1 MRNKSDSAYKKEIE
15 KMSVAEL
22 TDTLRPFFL
31 REVDNN
37 YELKSRVTLEEEQI
51 DWISHFIC
59 IEKSSP
65 TQEIPGLHYMLQA
78 TKTALVNRS

>member
-1 MRNKSDSAYKKEIE
+1 MKKNSNSAYQKQIK
-15 KMSVAEL
+15 KMSVEEL

-37 YELKSRVTLEEEQI
+37 YELKSQATLEEEQI

-59 IEKSSP
+59 TDLFGP
-65 TQEIPGLHYMLQA
+65 F
-78 TKTALVNRS
+78 

>member
-22 TDTLRPFFL
+22 TDMLRPFFL

-59 IEKSSP
+59 TDLFGP
-65 TQEIPGLHYMLQA
+65 F
-78 TKTALVNRS
+78 

>member
-1 MRNKSDSAYKKEIE
+1 MVMRNKSDSAYKKEIE
-15 KMSVAEL
+15 KKSVAEL
-22 TDTLRPFFL
+22 TDTLRPFLL

-59 IEKSSP
+59 TDLFGP
-65 TQEIPGLHYMLQA
+65 F
-78 TKTALVNRS
+78 

>member
-1 MRNKSDSAYKKEIE
+1 
-15 KMSVAEL
+15 MSVAEL

-37 YELKSRVTLEEEQI
+37 CELKSQATLEEEQI

-59 IEKSSP
+59 TDLFGP
-65 TQEIPGLHYMLQA
+65 F
-78 TKTALVNRS
+78 

>member
-1 MRNKSDSAYKKEIE
+1 MKKNSDSAYQKQIKKL
-15 KMSVAEL
+15 SVEEL

-37 YELKSRVTLEEEQI
+37 YELKSQATLEEEQI

-59 IEKSSP
+59 TDLFGP
-65 TQEIPGLHYMLQA
+65 F
-78 TKTALVNRS
+78 

>member
-1 MRNKSDSAYKKEIE
+1 MKKNSDSAYQEQIK

-59 IEKSSP
+59 TDLFGP
-65 TQEIPGLHYMLQA
+65 F
-78 TKTALVNRS
+78 

>member
-1 MRNKSDSAYKKEIE
+1 MVMRNKSDSAYKKEIE

-22 TDTLRPFFL
+22 TDMLRPFFL

-59 IEKSSP
+59 TDLFGP
-65 TQEIPGLHYMLQA
+65 F
-78 TKTALVNRS
+78 

>member
-22 TDTLRPFFL
+22 TDMLRPFFL
-31 REVDNN
+31 REVENN

-59 IEKSSP
+59 TDLFGP
-65 TQEIPGLHYMLQA
+65 F
-78 TKTALVNRS
+78 

>member
-1 MRNKSDSAYKKEIE
+1 MKKNSDSAYQKQIK
-15 KMSVAEL
+15 KMSVEEL

-59 IEKSSP
+59 TDLFGP
-65 TQEIPGLHYMLQA
+65 F
-78 TKTALVNRS
+78 

>member
-1 MRNKSDSAYKKEIE
+1 MVMRNKSDSAYKKEIE

-22 TDTLRPFFL
+22 TDKLRPFFL

-51 DWISHFIC
+51 DWISHFFC
-59 IEKSSP
+59 TDLFGP
-65 TQEIPGLHYMLQA
+65 F
-78 TKTALVNRS
+78 

>member
-22 TDTLRPFFL
+22 TDTLRPFLL

-59 IEKSSP
+59 TDLFGP
-65 TQEIPGLHYMLQA
+65 F
-78 TKTALVNRS
+78 

>member
-1 MRNKSDSAYKKEIE
+1 MVMRNKSDSAYKKEIE

-22 TDTLRPFFL
+22 TDTLRPFLL

-59 IEKSSP
+59 TDLFGP
-65 TQEIPGLHYMLQA
+65 F
-78 TKTALVNRS
+78 

>member
-22 TDTLRPFFL
+22 TDTLCPFFL

-59 IEKSSP
+59 TDLFGP
-65 TQEIPGLHYMLQA
+65 F
-78 TKTALVNRS
+78 

>member
-1 MRNKSDSAYKKEIE
+1 MKKNSDSAYQKQIK
-15 KMSVAEL
+15 KMSVEEL

-37 YELKSRVTLEEEQI
+37 YQLKSQVTLEEEQI

-59 IEKSSP
+59 TDLFGP
-65 TQEIPGLHYMLQA
+65 F
-78 TKTALVNRS
+78 

>member
-1 MRNKSDSAYKKEIE
+1 MKKNSDSAYQKQIK
-15 KMSVAEL
+15 KMSVEEL

-31 REVDNN
+31 REMDNN

-59 IEKSSP
+59 TDLFGP
-65 TQEIPGLHYMLQA
+65 F
-78 TKTALVNRS
+78 

>member
-22 TDTLRPFFL
+22 TDKLRPFFL

-59 IEKSSP
+59 TDLFGP
-65 TQEIPGLHYMLQA
+65 F
-78 TKTALVNRS
+78 

>member
-1 MRNKSDSAYKKEIE
+1 MVMRNKSDSAYKKEIE

-37 YELKSRVTLEEEQI
+37 YQLKSKATLEEEQI

-59 IEKSSP
+59 TDLFGP
-65 TQEIPGLHYMLQA
+65 F
-78 TKTALVNRS
+78 

>member
-1 MRNKSDSAYKKEIE
+1 MKKNSDSAYQKQIK

-37 YELKSRVTLEEEQI
+37 YELKSQATLEEEQI

-59 IEKSSP
+59 TDLFGP
-65 TQEIPGLHYMLQA
+65 F
-78 TKTALVNRS
+78 

>member
-1 MRNKSDSAYKKEIE
+1 MKKNSDSAYQEQIK
-15 KMSVAEL
+15 KMSVEEL

-51 DWISHFIC
+51 EWISHFIC
-59 IEKSSP
+59 TDLFGP
-65 TQEIPGLHYMLQA
+65 F
-78 TKTALVNRS
+78 

>member
-1 MRNKSDSAYKKEIE
+1 MKKNSDSAYQEQIKKL
-15 KMSVAEL
+15 SVEEL

-37 YELKSRVTLEEEQI
+37 CELKSQATLEEEQI

-59 IEKSSP
+59 TDLFGP
-65 TQEIPGLHYMLQA
+65 F
-78 TKTALVNRS
+78 

>member
-1 MRNKSDSAYKKEIE
+1 MKKDSDSAYQKQIKKL
-15 KMSVAEL
+15 SVEEL

-37 YELKSRVTLEEEQI
+37 YELKSQATLEEEQI

-59 IEKSSP
+59 TDLFGP
-65 TQEIPGLHYMLQA
+65 F
-78 TKTALVNRS
+78 

>member
-1 MRNKSDSAYKKEIE
+1 MKKNSDSAYQEQIK
-15 KMSVAEL
+15 KMSVEEL

-59 IEKSSP
+59 TDLFGP
-65 TQEIPGLHYMLQA
+65 F
-78 TKTALVNRS
+78 

>member
-22 TDTLRPFFL
+22 TNTLRTFFL

-37 YELKSRVTLEEEQI
+37 YQLKSKTTLEEEQI

-59 IEKSSP
+59 TDLFGP
-65 TQEIPGLHYMLQA
+65 F
-78 TKTALVNRS
+78 

>member
-1 MRNKSDSAYKKEIE
+1 MKKNSDSAYQKQIK
-15 KMSVAEL
+15 KMSVEEL

-37 YELKSRVTLEEEQI
+37 YELKSQATLEEEQI

-59 IEKSSP
+59 TDLFGP
-65 TQEIPGLHYMLQA
+65 F
-78 TKTALVNRS
+78 

>member
-1 MRNKSDSAYKKEIE
+1 MKKNSDSAYQKQIKKT
-15 KMSVAEL
+15 SVEEL

-37 YELKSRVTLEEEQI
+37 YELKSRATLEEEQI

-59 IEKSSP
+59 TYLFGP
-65 TQEIPGLHYMLQA
+65 F
-78 TKTALVNRS
+78 

>member
-22 TDTLRPFFL
+22 TDTLLPFFL

-59 IEKSSP
+59 TDLFGP
-65 TQEIPGLHYMLQA
+65 F
-78 TKTALVNRS
+78 

>member
-1 MRNKSDSAYKKEIE
+1 MVMRNKSDSAYKKEIE

-22 TDTLRPFFL
+22 TNTLRPFFL

-37 YELKSRVTLEEEQI
+37 CELKSQVTLEEEQI

-59 IEKSSP
+59 TDLFGP
-65 TQEIPGLHYMLQA
+65 F
-78 TKTALVNRS
+78 

>member
-1 MRNKSDSAYKKEIE
+1 MVMRNKSDSAYKKEIE

-22 TDTLRPFFL
+22 TDRLRPFFL

-59 IEKSSP
+59 TDLFGP
-65 TQEIPGLHYMLQA
+65 F
-78 TKTALVNRS
+78 

>member
-15 KMSVAEL
+15 KMSVAEF

-59 IEKSSP
+59 TDLFGP
-65 TQEIPGLHYMLQA
+65 F
-78 TKTALVNRS
+78 

>member
-1 MRNKSDSAYKKEIE
+1 MVMRNKSDSAYKKEIE

-22 TDTLRPFFL
+22 TDMLRPFFL
-31 REVDNN
+31 REVENN

-59 IEKSSP
+59 TDLFGP
-65 TQEIPGLHYMLQA
+65 F
-78 TKTALVNRS
+78 

>member
-1 MRNKSDSAYKKEIE
+1 MMKNSDSAYQKQIKKL
-15 KMSVAEL
+15 SVEEL

-37 YELKSRVTLEEEQI
+37 YELKSQATLEEEQI

-59 IEKSSP
+59 TDLFGP
-65 TQEIPGLHYMLQA
+65 F
-78 TKTALVNRS
+78 